1 MIEIYDQKRIHRMI
15 LATYI
20 SLFAKTKKTFF
31 FASSV
36 PVQQQI
42 FATLLSPTIKH

>member
-1 MIEIYDQKRIHRMI
+1 MIEIYEQKRIHRMI

-31 FASSV
+31 FVSLA
-36 PVQQQI
+36 PVQ
-42 FATLLSPTIKH
+42 